1 MSLTTVVKNDGTET
15 MFAVSVYTGIAAT
28 VSMAALKLNFLRH
41 SSCCPP
47 SPHETLTYQA
57 FYHIK
62 HSTATSGR
70 CGYGAKIGEC
80 SGDVQAFLA
89 CTRVKSS
96 IAAMGAPIF
105 PS

>member
-62 HSTATSGR
+62 RNTATSGR
-70 CGYGAKIGEC
+70 ADMVPKIGKC
-80 SGDVQAFLA
+80 WRCPGFWPVHALKAQ
-89 CTRVKSS
+89 
-96 IAAMGAPIF
+96 
-105 PS
+105 